1 MSIESYIIVFISL
14 AALLIFMFFRQLL
27 DNKKSWLLLLKISSG
42 LAIVGIV
49 LAITGFGL
57 NIMYL
62 GFIIPLYSIALYRP
76 LYLLFKNGLH
86 RAPKDTAGNWN
97 SDLFYD
103 RLFNM
108 VYVFLITAPILG
120 IFSLYAII
128 NNS

>member
-1 MSIESYIIVFISL
+1 MTIEGYIIIFISL

-27 DNKKSWLLLLKISSG
+27 DNKKSWLVLLKISSG
-42 LAIVGIV
+42 VAVIGIV
-49 LAITGFGL
+49 LALAGFGL

-62 GFIIPLYSIALYRP
+62 GFILPLYSIALYRP
-76 LYLLFKNGLH
+76 LYLLFKKGLH

-97 SDLFYD
+97 SNLFYD
-103 RLFNM
+103 RLFNI
-108 VYVFLITAPILG
+108 VYVFLTTAPILG